1 MPNPHL
7 ILLPILVPL
16 TGAALAL
23 LLRRWPRAQAGFAFG
38 ALLTALAASGYL
50 LFSIWTTGRPVVF
63 QLGAWAAPFGI
74 SLVGDLL
81 SATMA
86 LMCQLVIAACA
97 LYALGSRDTVATY
110 PTFYPL
116 LLTLTTGLTGGMLT
130 GDLFNL
136 FVFAELL
143 VISGAAL
150 TALSDDRLG
159 VEAAFKYFY
168 ISTLAGVCL
177 LIACGSLYISY
188 GTLNMADLA
197 QRIAAAPDQPLAGV
211 ALALLVGFF
220 MVKSAVAPF
229 HFWQPD
235 FHTTAPT
242 AISALLSS
250 VVVKLGVYGFIR
262 LTTLLYTSQR
272 EGLAALLILLG
283 VVGLFLGGLGAAG
296 THNVKRM
303 LAYSTLGQIGYI
315 LIAIGWGTPLALAA
329 AVVFAFNHA
338 LLKSAL
344 LMLAGYLASRAPVK
358 TASFEAITGLGRYM
372 PFAGVLFLLGGLGLV
387 GIPPLNGFI
396 SKLLVFRS
404 GVEAGDY
411 LVLALAG
418 VGSLISLVYVARAF
432 ERIWWQPLPEGAKA
446 KPGGDQIYAPAL
458 LIALS
463 LVLGL
468 WGEPLLALANAT
480 AAWLGDPAS
489 YIQALRLTGG

>member
-1 MPNPHL
+1 MPNAHL
-7 ILLPILVPL
+7 VLLPIVVPL

-23 LLRRWPRAQAGFAFG
+23 FLWRRPRAQASFAFG
-38 ALLTALAASGYL
+38 TLLTALASSAYL
-50 LFSIWTTGRPVVF
+50 LFSIWTSGQPVVF
-63 QLGAWAAPFGI
+63 QVGAWAAPFGI

-81 SATMA
+81 SALMA
-86 LMCQLVIAACA
+86 LMCQLVIAVCA
-97 LYALGSRDTVATY
+97 LYALGSRDTAITY

-116 LLTLTTGLTGGMLT
+116 LLTLTTGLTGSMLT

-150 TALSDDRLG
+150 TAISDDRFG

-168 ISTLAGVCL
+168 MSTLAGVCL
-177 LIACGSLYISY
+177 LVACGSLYIGY
-188 GTLNMADLA
+188 GTLNLADLA
-197 QRIAAAPDQPLAGV
+197 QRLAAAPNQPLTGV
-211 ALALLVGFF
+211 ALALLIGFF

-242 AISALLSS
+242 PISALLSS

-262 LTTLLYTSQR
+262 LTTLLYAGQSD
-272 EGLAALLILLG
+272 GLRALLIALG
-283 VVGLFLGGLGAAG
+283 VVGLFLGGLGATG
-296 THNVKRM
+296 THNAKRL

-338 LLKSAL
+338 LLKSAML
-344 LMLAGYLASRAPVK
+344 LLAGYLASRAPVK
-358 TASFEAITGLGRYM
+358 TASFDTLTGLGKYL
-372 PFAGVLFLLGGLGLV
+372 PFAGALFLLGGLGLV

-411 LVLALAG
+411 PVLALAG
-418 VGSLISLVYVARAF
+418 VGSLISLVYVSRAF
-432 ERIWWQPLPEGAKA
+432 ERIWWQPLPEGVKVKA
-446 KPGGDQIYAPAL
+446 GDQLYAPAL

-463 LVLGL
+463 LALGV
-468 WGEPLLALANAT
+468 WGEPLLTLANAT
-480 AAWLGDPAS
+480 ADWLGDPAN
-489 YIQALRLTGG
+489 YIQALQLTRE

>member
-7 ILLPILVPL
+7 VLLPIVVPL

-23 LLRRWPRAQAGFAFG
+23 ALRGWPRAQAGFACG
-38 ALLTALAASGYL
+38 TLLTALAASAYL
-50 LFSIWTTGRPVVF
+50 LFIVWTTGQPVVF

-81 SATMA
+81 AATMA
-86 LMCQLVIAACA
+86 FMCQLVIAACG
-97 LYALGSRDTVATY
+97 LYALGSRDTATTY
-110 PTFYPL
+110 PTFPTL
-116 LLTLTTGLTGGMLT
+116 LLTLTTGLTGSMLT

-143 VISGAAL
+143 VISGAVL

-168 ISTLAGVCL
+168 MSTLAGICL

-197 QRIAAAPDQPLAGV
+197 QRIAAAPDQPLVGV

-220 MVKSAVAPF
+220 MVKSAVVPF

-250 VVVKLGVYGFIR
+250 VVVKLGVYGFLR
-262 LTTLLYTSQR
+262 LTTLLYAGQSD
-272 EGLAALLILLG
+272 GLHALLIVLG
-283 VVGLFLGGLGAAG
+283 VAGLFFGGLGAAG

-315 LIAIGWGTPLALAA
+315 LIAIGWSTPLALAA

-338 LLKSAL
+338 LLKAAM

-358 TASFEAITGLGRYM
+358 TAAFDVLTGLGKYA
-372 PFAGVLFLLGGLGLV
+372 PAAGALFLLGGLGLA

-418 VGSLISLVYVARAF
+418 AGSLISLVYVARAF
-432 ERIWWQPLPEGAKA
+432 ERLWWQPAREGAKL
-446 KPGGDQIYAPAL
+446 KPGDQLLAPAL

-463 LVLGL
+463 LGLGL
-468 WGEPLLALANAT
+468 WAEPLLALANAT
-480 AAWLGDPAS
+480 AAWLSDPAR

>member
-1 MPNPHL
+1 MPNTHL
-7 ILLPILVPL
+7 VLLPIIVPL
-16 TGAALAL
+16 AGAALAL

-38 ALLTALAASGYL
+38 ALLTALALSAYL
-50 LFSIWTTGRPVVF
+50 LAAIWTTGRPVVF

-97 LYALGSRDTVATY
+97 LYALGSRETVTTY
-110 PTFYPL
+110 PTFHTL
-116 LLTLTTGLTGGMLT
+116 LLTLTAGLTGSMLT

-168 ISTLAGVCL
+168 MSILAGVCL

-188 GTLNMADLA
+188 GTLNLADLA
-197 QRIAAAPDQPLAGV
+197 ERIAAAPDRPLVGI
-211 ALALLVGFF
+211 ALAMLVGFF
-220 MVKSAVAPF
+220 MVKSAVVPF

-262 LTTLLYTSQR
+262 LTTLLYAGQSDALRT
-272 EGLAALLILLG
+272 LLIVLG
-283 VVGLFLGGLGAAG
+283 VIGLFFGGLGALG
-296 THNVKRM
+296 THNVKRL

-315 LIAIGWGTPLALAA
+315 LIAIGWGTPPALAA

-338 LLKSAL
+338 LLKAAM
-344 LMLAGYLASRAPVK
+344 LMLAGYLASRAPIK
-358 TASFEAITGLGRYM
+358 TASFDVLTGLGKYL
-372 PFAGVLFLLGGLGLV
+372 PLAGALFLLGGLGLI

-411 LVLALAG
+411 PVLALAG
-418 VGSLISLVYVARAF
+418 IGSLISLVYVARAF
-432 ERIWWQPLPEGAKA
+432 ERIWWQPAAEGAKV
-446 KPGGDQIYAPAL
+446 KPGDQIFAPAL

-463 LVLGL
+463 LGLGL

-480 AAWLGDPAS
+480 AIWLGDPAN
-489 YIQALRLTGG
+489 YIQALQLVRG

>member
-1 MPNPHL
+1 
-7 ILLPILVPL
+7 V
-16 TGAALAL
+16 G
-23 LLRRWPRAQAGFAFG
+23 G
-38 ALLTALAASGYL
+38 
-50 LFSIWTTGRPVVF
+50 
-63 QLGAWAAPFGI
+63 WAAPFGI

-97 LYALGSRDTVATY
+97 LYALGSREAATTY
-110 PTFYPL
+110 PTFYTL
-116 LLTLTTGLTGGMLT
+116 LLTLTTGLTGAMLT

-143 VISGAAL
+143 VISATAL
-150 TALSDDRLG
+150 TAISDDRLG

-168 ISTLAGVCL
+168 VSTLAGICL

-188 GTLNMADLA
+188 GTLNLADLA
-197 QRIAAAPDQPLAGV
+197 RRIAAAPDRPLVGI
-211 ALALLVGFF
+211 ALAMLAGFF
-220 MVKSAVAPF
+220 MIKSAVVPF

-235 FHTTAPT
+235 FHATAPT

-262 LTTLLYTSQR
+262 LTTLLYAGQSD
-272 EGLAALLILLG
+272 GLRAVLVALG
-283 VVGLFLGGLGAAG
+283 VVGLFFGGLSAAG
-296 THNVKRM
+296 THNAKRM

-315 LIAIGWGTPLALAA
+315 LIAIGWGTPPALAA

-338 LLKSAL
+338 LLKAAM

-358 TASFEAITGLGRYM
+358 TASFEVLTGLGKYL
-372 PFAGVLFLLGGLGLV
+372 PVAGALFLLGGLGLV
-387 GIPPLNGFI
+387 GIPPLNGFL

-404 GVEAGDY
+404 GVEVGDY

-418 VGSLISLVYVARAF
+418 VGSLISLVYIARAF
-432 ERIWWQPLPEGAKA
+432 ERIWWQPPADGVKV
-446 KPGGDQIYAPAL
+446 KPGDQLFAPAL

-463 LVLGL
+463 VVLGV

-480 AAWLGDPAS
+480 AVWLGDPTN
-489 YIQALRLTGG
+489 YIQALQLVRG